1 MSDLEWAIYRGVA
14 PKSSTTSTSTSTST
28 SRVEELATQLAEA
41 DFKSIL
47 LSAEAKAIF
56 ASSPLLLEGLN
67 VSPSFVAQSGD
78 SASESTTSPV
88 IRLIVAIAL
97 LHSFAQVNWT
107 GPDLTFSPLDIL
119 PTASATSTS
128 TEELNNASVPLLTLQ
143 GEPAYHLASQ
153 PVLLLLA
160 RRLSLS
166 LLSSS
171 PDSSSSSSSP
181 SLSSSLKTLPLW
193 LLRLHLVHIALL
205 DEPVSLQENVFQSI
219 EKLLADVNVAQ
230 DQDLVATI
238 HLERGLLHHAL
249 GQDKQANQEFL
260 TASKASGLEFELT
273 GALGKRTKYQIA
285 AHSQLVLLAESR
297 KREGDGEDTA
307 AATGQGGEGE
317 EENNGKGA
325 ALPETLALND
335 DTLLEETEFTKVT
348 RDDSASAS
356 TSRLSHID
364 PANQPALHPLDQ
376 SLLLS
381 LCLSQHNNS
390 PSSGLTGQQM
400 MPFLVRVISHPR
412 NWSVHTTGL
421 LLRSRLESTRSRTVE
436 RSTLQL
442 LALIEQMPTSDSS
455 TTERLK
461 YFHQLPLPSK
471 WEMERELA
479 KRYLSLGVTRSALEI
494 FTRLEMWEDAVMCL
508 QRMDRESEAE
518 TIVRDLLEGK
528 KTESDVVS
536 TLNKASLSEQRK
548 NKLTAAREAKLW
560 CLLGDLALNS
570 EQATKDPAGA
580 RQAAIEH
587 YEKAWQVSK
596 HTSSRAM
603 RSLGTIRVGLQQY
616 EEAIIC
622 LKNALEINP
631 LYSRAWFTLGVCL
644 VRLERWNEAK
654 DAFRRQVGVEDDDG
668 EGWNNLAAVYLR
680 LGEEGL
686 PKGEQPPPVTF
697 ENKLLAYRALRQGL
711 KHSYNNWRMWQNYM
725 IISIDVGELSE
736 AARAMTRVVE
746 ELATKDPIL
755 AVDPDVLDKLV
766 DSVTRDDYSLLEQ
779 GEVVPTSSNEGFGLL
794 PIVERLFDHTIL
806 PRISDSPRV
815 WRAHAR
821 LLRWKEDW
829 AGAQE
834 DYLRAYR
841 CSVVSDERVERD
853 LEKWREAVQEIED
866 LVAVLSQLG
875 PKAKAQEE
883 AKQKDGEEPK
893 KKKGDWKFQAR
904 GLVRT
909 FMGRTRESFEQE
921 KDWERLQDLLD
932 ELKRSD

>member
-1 MSDLEWAIYRGVA
+1 MSGIIEWDIYRGVSPETSSSSA
-14 PKSSTTSTSTSTST
+14 TNGSSTDTTSAST

-41 DFKSIL
+41 DYKSIL
-47 LSAEAKAIF
+47 FSAEAQIVLG
-56 ASSPLLLEGLN
+56 PLTTLLEGLN
-67 VSPSFVAQSGD
+67 VGSDSDGQAQDQAQGD
-78 SASESTTSPV
+78 ESISPV
-88 IRLIVAIAL
+88 VRLIIAIAL

-107 GPDLTFSPLDIL
+107 GPELSFTPLDII
-119 PTASATSTS
+119 TCSSATASTS
-128 TEELNNASVPLLTLQ
+128 TNEDLNNAAIPLLTLK

-160 RRLSLS
+160 RRLFL
-166 LLSSS
+166 
-171 PDSSSSSSSP
+171 
-181 SLSSSLKTLPLW
+181 SLSSSLVLKTLPLW
-193 LLRLHLVHIALL
+193 LLRLQIVHIALL
-205 DEPVSLQENVFQSI
+205 DEPVSLEQEVLASI
-219 EKLLADVNVAQ
+219 DELLTDPAVAD

-238 HLERGLLHHAL
+238 HLELGLLHHAL
-249 GQDKQANQEFL
+249 SQEKQANQEFL

-273 GALGKRTKYQIA
+273 GALGKRTKYQVA

-297 KREGDGEDTA
+297 KRQGDEKNAVKGDEAQDQEQQHGKQ
-307 AATGQGGEGE
+307 TG
-317 EENNGKGA
+317 KS

-348 RDDSASAS
+348 RDNSASGSAS
-356 TSRLSHID
+356 TSRLSHLD
-364 PANQPALHPLDQ
+364 PASQPPLHPLDQ

-518 TIVRDLLEGK
+518 IIVRDLLEGK

-548 NKLTAAREAKLW
+548 TKLTAAREAKLW
-560 CLLGDLALNS
+560 CLLGDLALNG

-580 RQAAIEH
+580 RQTAVGH
-587 YEKAWQVSK
+587 YEKAWEVSL

-603 RSLGTIRVGLQQY
+603 RSLGSIRVGLQQY
-616 EEAIIC
+616 AEAITC

-686 PKGEQPPPVTF
+686 PSGETPAPVTY

-746 ELATKDPIL
+746 ELATKDPIM

-829 AGAQE
+829 AGAMQ

-841 CSVVSDERVERD
+841 SSVVSDERVERD

-883 AKQKDGEEPK
+883 NEEGDGPK

-932 ELKRSD
+932 DLKRSD